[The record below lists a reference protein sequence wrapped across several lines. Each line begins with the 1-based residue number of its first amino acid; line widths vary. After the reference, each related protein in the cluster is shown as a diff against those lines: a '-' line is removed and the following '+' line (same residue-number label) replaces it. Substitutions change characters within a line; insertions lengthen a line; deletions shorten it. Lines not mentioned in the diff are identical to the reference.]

1 MKCYVWYHVS
11 YPIKRLGSACSSTSV
26 IIMVVVTIVADDVTV
41 LLYRHFFPFESQKMV
56 DKATHTVLND
66 QN

>member
-1 MKCYVWYHVS
+1 
-11 YPIKRLGSACSSTSV
+11 
-26 IIMVVVTIVADDVTV
+26 MVVVTIVADDVTV